1 MGINNSDEGS
11 RKEEMGEAEQKKR
24 RQQENILRDIDKQRV
39 RNHRESSEQWV
50 RSLLGVGDAPSLDNS
65 CPIEK
70 RYGLG
75 AVRSISEFEDK
86 IGVEFS
92 TLTVREFIPSDGICF
107 TADDVSAAL
116 SALSLSVTETE
127 TGVDCDT
134 TVSVQAP
141 MPSAHN
147 NNKSSNDTLDALH
160 LVRAYLLNNR

>member
-86 IGVEFS
+86 IGVDFS

-116 SALSLSVTETE
+116 SALSLSVTET
-127 TGVDCDT
+127 GVDCDT
-134 TVSVQAP
+134 SVSVQAP
-141 MPSAHN
+141 MHSAHN

>member
-86 IGVEFS
+86 IGVDFS

-116 SALSLSVTETE
+116 SALSLSVTET
-127 TGVDCDT
+127 GVDCDT
-134 TVSVQAP
+134 AVSVQAP